1 MVHIPLQSLRF
12 NPITIRHL
20 QMSHTVRQR
29 LLGPFKEIST
39 RSSLPGFTQVGI
51 VCSERTSAPEHYLL
65 QIELYVPIILS
76 ARFDRPAVITGYNIK
91 ATSYTDPCYVSL
103 GINC

>member
-20 QMSHTVRQR
+20 QMSYTVRQR

-39 RSSLPGFTQVGI
+39 RSSLPGFTQMGI
-51 VCSERTSAPEHYLL
+51 VSSE
-65 QIELYVPIILS
+65 
-76 ARFDRPAVITGYNIK
+76 
-91 ATSYTDPCYVSL
+91 YTLVSSH
-103 GINC
+103 ISCR

>member
-1 MVHIPLQSLRF
+1 
-12 NPITIRHL
+12 
-20 QMSHTVRQR
+20 MSHTVRQR

-51 VCSERTSAPEHYLL
+51 VCSERTSAPEHYLQL
-65 QIELYVPIILS
+65 AHLS
-76 ARFDRPAVITGYNIK
+76 RLDRPAVITGYNIK
-91 ATSYTDPCYVSL
+91 VTSYTDPCYVSL